1 MESKFP
7 RRSKAAE
14 RRARSADN
22 KWVNSDKNQVMVTDN
37 VQNVLTRF
45 RVSKELGFLLE
56 CDLSK
61 MPENYQPW
69 IVMCNNIADLIKSH
83 SVRQA
88 LCSMPELTTDLL
100 STYEDWRLAHLLL
113 TTMVSAYIWSEE
125 THDETLVIP
134 RNLSAP
140 LVVVSEH
147 LGLRPII
154 CHASACLAN
163 WKLMDPSQPF
173 SPDNLRLNAFNPLDS
188 EGNRWFFVVTA
199 QIEKDFGPCVY
210 NIIRAVHF
218 KTEDNAHYINE
229 ALSSIRDS
237 LSKGIETMK
246 RMPEL
251 LTPAEF
257 YHKLRPYL
265 QGYDA
270 NTLNSHGIVFEG
282 MEKNGPVKCAGA
294 SAAQSSTLQL
304 VDAFLRVEH
313 SGEEKKFL
321 NQQREYM
328 PREHRELIHWVE
340 TESPVQK
347 STEGRQEVLDA
358 LTKFRSF
365 HFNTVALYI
374 ITQMKGSSGTGT
386 GGTSFVKF
394 LNKVRA
400 DTK

>member
-1 MESKFP
+1 
-7 RRSKAAE
+7 
-14 RRARSADN
+14 
-22 KWVNSDKNQVMVTDN
+22 MVTDN

-61 MPENYQPW
+61 MPEYYQPW
-69 IVMCNNIADLIKSH
+69 IAMCNNIAEVIRSH

-88 LCSMPELTTDLL
+88 LHSMPELTTDLL

-113 TTMVSAYIWSEE
+113 TTMVSAYIWSET

-134 RNLSAP
+134 RNLCSP
-140 LVVVSEH
+140 LMVVSEH

-163 WKLMDPSQPF
+163 WKLIDPSQPF

-218 KTEDNAHYINE
+218 KSEDSAHYINE

-237 LSKGIETMK
+237 LLKGIETMK

-257 YHKLRPYL
+257 YHELRPYL

-313 SGEEKKFL
+313 SGKEKKFL

-347 STEGRQEVLDA
+347 PTEGRQEVLDA

-365 HFNTVALYI
+365 HLNTVALYI

-386 GGTSFVKF
+386 GGTSFVQF